1 MCKQIGQEPQI
12 PAIYWSEPYMNQSCQ
27 GIDSLVAIYWPLC
40 VCVYIYSYMCGYPEV
55 YTAYQYGIFNMI
67 PILESCFV
75 STPGWLYI
83 VEKNIEFD
91 SISQLV

>member
-1 MCKQIGQEPQI
+1 
-12 PAIYWSEPYMNQSCQ
+12 
-27 GIDSLVAIYWPLC
+27 
-40 VCVYIYSYMCGYPEV
+40 
-55 YTAYQYGIFNMI
+55 MI